1 VLALYEEVTSYR
13 RIPKS
18 DKASNKLYSRLKYP
32 YYLGQSRT
40 SEKKRVAWR
49 TKLECWPM
57 TRTTLCR
64 AHCSSQSTTHGH
76 LPSSS
81 TLQPSPLSLL
91 APFVPKVWPRNP
103 TPPLSIAIT
112 CTHHIRSPRTSPFST
127 VARARMKPYSQGHG
141 SVRRTSSPK
150 RSKFSACGAR
160 LNGLPDF

>member
-40 SEKKRVAWR
+40 SEKKGCMAY
-49 TKLECWPM
+49 K
-57 TRTTLCR
+57 TRMLANDSYNLVQ
-64 AHCSSQSTTHGH
+64 AHCSSQSTTHCH

-81 TLQPSPLSLL
+81 TLQPSPLSLF

-150 RSKFSACGAR
+150 RPKFSACGAR